1 MYLCSLN
8 KYDIAMSKKLFFNNF
23 RNFISQYKRV
33 VIVSHVNPDGD
44 AIGSSL
50 AFYYFLLKFGIDA
63 KVIIPNDF
71 PSFLAWMPGVE
82 NILTYDKNPEKGLE
96 YLNNADLICYLD
108 FNHPSRTGLVHND
121 LCHCKKTPRLLID
134 HHRDTDYSQFAMY
147 LSEAE
152 TSSTSELVAELIQY
166 HGFEK
171 YLDDKIATCLLV
183 GIMTD
188 TGSFAHSIYHP
199 ETFEI
204 CGKMISPT
212 VDYQLIHSKIYNT
225 FSENRLRL
233 LGYCISNRMTT
244 LNEYHTAYIY
254 LTKSDLETYN
264 YQVGDTEG
272 VVNFPL
278 MIDNIKM
285 AVLITERQGVI
296 RFSFRSKGDF
306 SVHELAKAHFN
317 GGGHTNAAGGTL
329 ECGIEQAIEK
339 FLDVLPQYKSLLNQ

>member
-96 YLNNADLICYLD
+96 YLNNAELICYLD

-278 MIDNIKM
+278 MIENIKM

>member
-1 MYLCSLN
+1 
-8 KYDIAMSKKLFFNNF
+8 MSKQLFFNNF
-23 RNFISQYKRV
+23 RDFISQFKRV

-96 YLNNADLICYLD
+96 YLNNAELICYLD

-188 TGSFAHSIYHP
+188 TGSFAHSIYPP

-339 FLDVLPQYKSLLNQ
+339 FLDVLPQYKSLLNR

>member
-1 MYLCSLN
+1 
-8 KYDIAMSKKLFFNNF
+8 MSKQLFINQFKDI
-23 RNFISQYKRV
+23 ISKYRHV
-33 VIVSHVNPDGD
+33 VVVSHVNPDGD

-50 AFYYFLLKFGIDA
+50 AFSFFLRKFGIDT
-63 KVIIPNDF
+63 KIIIPNDF
-71 PSFLAWMPGVE
+71 PSFLSWMPGAGD
-82 NILTYDKNPEKGLE
+82 ILVFDKNSEKGVE

-121 LCHCKKTPRLLID
+121 LCHCTKTPRILID
-134 HHRDTDYSQFAMY
+134 HHRDTDYLQFIAY
-147 LSEAE
+147 LSDVN
-152 TSSTSELVAELIQY
+152 TSSTAELVAQLIKY

-171 YLDDKIATCLLV
+171 YLDDDIATCLLV

-188 TGSFAHSIYHP
+188 TGSFSHSIYHP

-204 CGKMISPT
+204 CGQLISPT
-212 VDYQLIHSKIYNT
+212 VNYQLIHNKIYNT

-233 LGYCISNRMTT
+233 LGHCISNRMTT

-254 LTKSDLETYN
+254 LNKADLEN
-264 YQVGDTEG
+264 FDYQVGDTEG

-278 MIDNIKM
+278 MIENIKLS
-285 AVLITERQGVI
+285 VLITERQGVI

-306 SVHELAKAHFN
+306 SVHEMAKEHFN

-329 ECGIEQAIEK
+329 NCSIEQAIKE
-339 FLDVLPQYKSLLNQ
+339 FLDVLPQYKEKLTK

>member
-1 MYLCSLN
+1 
-8 KYDIAMSKKLFFNNF
+8 MSKSLFFNNF
-23 RNFISQYKRV
+23 KEFITQYKRV
-33 VIVSHVNPDGD
+33 VVLSHVNPDGD
-44 AIGSSL
+44 AVGSSL
-50 AFYYFLLKFGIDA
+50 AFYYFLLKFGIDV

-71 PSFLAWMPGVE
+71 PSFLAWMPGIE
-82 NILTYDKNPEKGLE
+82 NILIFDKNAEKGVE

-121 LCHCKKTPRLLID
+121 LCHCKNTPRLLID

-147 LSEAE
+147 LSEVE

-166 HGFEK
+166 HGFDT
-171 YLDDKIATCLLV
+171 YLDDSIATCLLV

-204 CGKMISPT
+204 CGKLISPN
-212 VDYQLIHSKIYNT
+212 VNYQLIHSKIYNN

-233 LGYCISNRMTT
+233 LGHCISNRMTT
-244 LNEYHTAYIY
+244 LHEYHTAYIY
-254 LTKSDLETYN
+254 LTKSDLEIYN

-278 MIDNIKM
+278 MIDDIKM

-296 RFSFRSKGDF
+296 RFSFRSKGSF
-306 SVHELAKAHFN
+306 SVHELAREHFN

-329 ECGIEQAIEK
+329 DCSMDKAIEK
-339 FLDVLPQYKSLLNQ
+339 FLAVLPQYKTLLNE

>member
-1 MYLCSLN
+1 M
-8 KYDIAMSKKLFFNNF
+8 
-23 RNFISQYKRV
+23 

-50 AFYYFLLKFGIDA
+50 AFSYFLKKFGIDV
-63 KVIIPNDF
+63 KVIIPNDY
-71 PSFLAWMPGVE
+71 PLFLAWMPGIE
-82 NILTYDKNPEKGLE
+82 DILIYDKNSEKGAE
-96 YLNNADLICYLD
+96 YLNAADLICYLD

-121 LCHCKKTPRLLID
+121 LCHCTKTPRLLID

-147 LSEAE
+147 LSEFE
-152 TSSTSELVAELIQY
+152 TSSTAELVAELIQY
-166 HGFEK
+166 HGFDK
-171 YLDDKIATCLLV
+171 YLDEKIATCLLV

-204 CGKMISPT
+204 CGKMITPK

-233 LGYCISNRMTT
+233 LGFSISNRMTT
-244 LNEYHTAYIY
+244 LDEYHTAYIY
-254 LTKSDLETYN
+254 LTKADLESFN

-278 MIDNIKM
+278 MIDGIVM
-285 AVLITERQGVI
+285 SVLITERQGVI

-306 SVHELAKAHFN
+306 SVHELAREHFN

-329 ECGIEQAIEK
+329 ECSIDEAIKK
-339 FLDVLPQYKSLLNQ
+339 FVDVLPQYKALLNK

>member
-1 MYLCSLN
+1 
-8 KYDIAMSKKLFFNNF
+8 MSKQLFFNNF
-23 RNFISQYKRV
+23 QKFISQYKHV

-71 PSFLAWMPGVE
+71 PSFLSWMPGIGDVL
-82 NILTYDKNPEKGLE
+82 IYDKNSEKGVE
-96 YLNNADLICYLD
+96 YLNSAELICYLD
-108 FNHPSRTGLVHND
+108 FNHPSRTGLIHND

-134 HHRDTDYSQFAMY
+134 HHRDTDYSQFAEY
-147 LSEAE
+147 LSDVE

-166 HGFEK
+166 HGFDK
-171 YLDDKIATCLLV
+171 YLDDNIAQCLLV

-204 CGKMISPT
+204 CGKLITPT
-212 VDYQLIHSKIYNT
+212 VNYQLIHSKIYNT

-233 LGYCISNRMTT
+233 LGFCISNRMTT
-244 LNEYHTAYIY
+244 LEEYNTAYIY
-254 LTKSDLETYN
+254 LTKSDLEAYN

-272 VVNFPL
+272 VVNYPL

-329 ECGIEQAIEK
+329 ECSIEQAIDK
-339 FLDVLPQYKSLLNQ
+339 FLKVLPQYKFMLNK

>member
-1 MYLCSLN
+1 
-8 KYDIAMSKKLFFNNF
+8 MSKQLFFNNF

-96 YLNNADLICYLD
+96 YLNNADLFCYLD

>member
-1 MYLCSLN
+1 
-8 KYDIAMSKKLFFNNF
+8 MSKQLFFNKF
-23 RNFISQYKRV
+23 QEFITQYKKVV
-33 VIVSHVNPDGD
+33 VISHVNPDGD

-50 AFYYFLLKFGIDA
+50 AFCYFLMKFGIDA
-63 KVIIPNDF
+63 KVIIPNEF
-71 PSFLAWMPGVE
+71 PSFLSWMPGIE
-82 NILTYDKNPEKGLE
+82 NILVFDKNSEKGVE
-96 YLNNADLICYLD
+96 YLNNAELICYLD

-121 LCHCKKTPRLLID
+121 LCHCTKTPRLLID
-134 HHRDTDYSQFAMY
+134 HHRDADYSQFAMY
-147 LSEAE
+147 LSDVE

-166 HGFEK
+166 HGFDK

-204 CGKMISPT
+204 CGKLISPE
-212 VDYQLIHSKIYNT
+212 VNYQLIHSKIYNT

-233 LGYCISNRMTT
+233 LGHCISNRMTT
-244 LNEYHTAYIY
+244 LPDYHTAYIY
-254 LTKSDLETYN
+254 LTKADLETFN

-278 MIDNIKM
+278 MIDDIKM

-329 ECGIEQAIEK
+329 DCTIEQAIK
-339 FLDVLPQYKSLLNQ
+339 HFLDILPQYKNLLNK

>member
-1 MYLCSLN
+1 
-8 KYDIAMSKKLFFNNF
+8 MSKQLFFNKF
-23 RNFISQYKRV
+23 SEFVKQYKRV

-50 AFYYFLLKFGIDA
+50 GLYYFLLKFGIDV
-63 KVIIPNDF
+63 KIIIPNDF
-71 PSFLAWMPGVE
+71 PLFLSWMPGVDD
-82 NILTYDKNPEKGLE
+82 ILVFDKNQEKGAE
-96 YLNNADLICYLD
+96 YLNNAELICYLD

-121 LCHCKKTPRLLID
+121 LCHCTKTPKLLID
-134 HHRDTDYSQFAMY
+134 HHRDADFSQFAMY
-147 LSEAE
+147 LSEVE

-166 HGFEK
+166 HGFDK
-171 YLDDKIATCLLV
+171 YLDDNIATCLLV

-204 CGKMISPT
+204 CGKMISPS

-233 LGYCISNRMTT
+233 LGYSISSRMTI

-254 LTKSDLETYN
+254 LTKADLEMFD

-306 SVHELAKAHFN
+306 SVHELARAHFN

-329 ECGIEQAIEK
+329 ECSIDQAIKK
-339 FLDVLPQYKSLLNQ
+339 FLEVLPEYKSLKIK

>member
-1 MYLCSLN
+1 
-8 KYDIAMSKKLFFNNF
+8 MSKQLFFNKF
-23 RNFISQYKRV
+23 KEFISQYKRV
-33 VIVSHVNPDGD
+33 VVVSHVNPDGD

-50 AFYYFLLKFGIDA
+50 AFYYFLLKLGIDA

-71 PSFLAWMPGVE
+71 PSFLAWMPGIG
-82 NILTYDKNPEKGLE
+82 NILIYDKNPEIGLE

-121 LCHCKKTPRLLID
+121 LCHNKKAPRLLID

-147 LSEAE
+147 LSEVE

-166 HGFEK
+166 HGFDK
-171 YLDDKIATCLLV
+171 YLDDRIATCLLV

-204 CGKMISPT
+204 CGKMILPN
-212 VDYQLIHSKIYNT
+212 VDYKLIHSKIYNT

-244 LNEYHTAYIY
+244 LDEYHAAYIY

-306 SVHELAKAHFN
+306 SVHELARAHFN

-329 ECGIEQAIEK
+329 ECSIDEAISK
-339 FLDVLPQYKSLLNQ
+339 FLKVLPEYKALLDK

>member
-1 MYLCSLN
+1 MSKQLFLN
-8 KYDIAMSKKLFFNNF
+8 KF
-23 RNFISQYKRV
+23 REFITQYKRV

-50 AFYYFLLKFGIDA
+50 AFYFFLLKLGIDA

-71 PSFLAWMPGVE
+71 PSFLSWMPGIDD
-82 NILTYDKNPEKGLE
+82 ILIYDKNTEKGVD
-96 YLNNADLICYLD
+96 YLNSADLICYLD

-121 LCHCKKTPRLLID
+121 LCHCTKTPRLLID
-134 HHRDTDYSQFAMY
+134 HHRDTDFSQFAMY
-147 LSEAE
+147 LSEVE
-152 TSSTSELVAELIQY
+152 TSSTSELVAEVVQY
-166 HGFEK
+166 HGFDK
-171 YLDDKIATCLLV
+171 YLDDNIATCLLV

-188 TGSFAHSIYHP
+188 TGSFSHSIYHP

-204 CGKMISPT
+204 CGKMISPS

-233 LGYCISNRMTT
+233 LGHCINNRMTV
-244 LNEYHTAYIY
+244 LRDYHTAYIY
-254 LTKSDLETYN
+254 LSKSDLEAFD

-278 MIDNIKM
+278 MIDDVKM
-285 AVLITERQGVI
+285 SVLITERQGVI
-296 RFSFRSKGDF
+296 RFSFRSKGNF
-306 SVHELAKAHFN
+306 SVHEVAKNHFN

-329 ECGIEQAIEK
+329 NCTIEQAIKE
-339 FLDVLPQYKSLLNQ
+339 FINVLPQYKTLLNQ

>member
-1 MYLCSLN
+1 
-8 KYDIAMSKKLFFNNF
+8 MSKQLFFNNF
-23 RNFISQYKRV
+23 RDFISQFKRV

-50 AFYYFLLKFGIDA
+50 AFYYFLLKLGLDA
-63 KVIIPNDF
+63 KVIVPNDF
-71 PSFLAWMPGVE
+71 PSFLSWMPGVE
-82 NILTYDKNPEKGLE
+82 NILVYDKNPEKGVE
-96 YLNNADLICYLD
+96 CLNDADLICYLD

-166 HGFEK
+166 HGFEE

-212 VDYQLIHSKIYNT
+212 VNYQLIHSKIYNT

-244 LNEYHTAYIY
+244 LNEYNTAYIY
-254 LTKSDLETYN
+254 LTKSDLEAFN

-329 ECGIEQAIEK
+329 ECSIEQAIER
-339 FLDVLPQYKSLLNQ
+339 FLEVLPQYKSLLNQSC

>member
-1 MYLCSLN
+1 
-8 KYDIAMSKKLFFNNF
+8 MSKQLFFNKF
-23 RNFISQYKRV
+23 QEFISQYKNV

-50 AFYYFLLKFGIDA
+50 AFYYFLQKFGKDVKI
-63 KVIIPNDF
+63 IIPNDY
-71 PSFLAWMPGVE
+71 PSFLSWMPGIE
-82 NILTYDKNPEKGLE
+82 NILIFDKNSEKGVE
-96 YLNNADLICYLD
+96 YLNSSELICYLD

-121 LCHCKKTPRLLID
+121 LCHCNKTPRLLID

-147 LSEAE
+147 LSEFE
-152 TSSTSELVAELIQY
+152 TSSTAELVAELIQY
-166 HGFEK
+166 HGFDK
-171 YLDDKIATCLLV
+171 YLDENIATCLLV

-204 CGKMISPT
+204 CGKLIT
-212 VDYQLIHSKIYNT
+212 TKVDYQLIHSKIYNT

-233 LGYCISNRMTT
+233 LGFSISNRMTI
-244 LNEYHTAYIY
+244 LDEYHTAYIY
-254 LTKSDLETYN
+254 LTKSDLETFN

-272 VVNFPL
+272 VVNYPL
-278 MIDNIKM
+278 MIDGIKM

-306 SVHELAKAHFN
+306 SVHELSRAHFN

-329 ECGIEQAIEK
+329 ECSIEEAIQK
-339 FLDVLPQYKSLLNQ
+339 FLDVLPEYKTLLNK

>member
-1 MYLCSLN
+1 
-8 KYDIAMSKKLFFNNF
+8 MSKQLFFNTLQEV
-23 RNFISQYKRV
+23 ISQHKHV

-50 AFYYFLLKFGIDA
+50 AFSYFLSKLGIES
-63 KVIIPNDF
+63 KVIIPNDY

-82 NILTYDKNPEKGLE
+82 NILIYDKNTEKGVE
-96 YLNNADLICYLD
+96 YLNSADLICYLD

-121 LCHCKKTPRLLID
+121 LCHCTKTPRILID
-134 HHRDTDYSQFAMY
+134 HHRDTDYSQFVSC
-147 LSEAE
+147 LSDVE

-166 HGFEK
+166 YGFDK
-171 YLDDKIATCLLV
+171 YLDENIATCLLV

-188 TGSFAHSIYHP
+188 TGSFSHSIYHP

-204 CGKMISPT
+204 CGKLISSK
-212 VDYQLIHSKIYNT
+212 VNYQLIHNKIYNT

-233 LGYCISNRMTT
+233 LGHCINNKMTV
-244 LNEYHTAYIY
+244 LSEYHTAYIF
-254 LTKSDLETYN
+254 LTKAELDSFN

-278 MIDNIKM
+278 MIDDVKM

-306 SVHELAKAHFN
+306 SVHELAKEHFN
-317 GGGHTNAAGGTL
+317 GGGHTNAAGGTMN
-329 ECGIEQAIEK
+329 CTIDQAVET
-339 FLDVLPQYKSLLNQ
+339 FLKILPKYKVLLNK

>member
-1 MYLCSLN
+1 MDTMH
-8 KYDIAMSKKLFFNNF
+8 KQLFFNTF
-23 RNFISQYKRV
+23 LEYIARFKRV
-33 VIVSHVNPDGD
+33 VILSHVNPDGD

-50 AFYYFLLKFGIDA
+50 AFFFFLKKLGIDA
-63 KVIIPNDF
+63 QVIVPNDF
-71 PSFLAWMPGVE
+71 PAFLSWMPGAD
-82 NILTYDKNPEKGLE
+82 NILIFDKNSEKGVE
-96 YLNNADLICYLD
+96 YLENADLICYLD

-134 HHRDTDYSQFAMY
+134 HHRDADFSQFAAY
-147 LSEAE
+147 LSEVE

-171 YLDDKIATCLLV
+171 YLDDNIATCLLV

-204 CGKMISPT
+204 CGKLISPN
-212 VDYQLIHSKIYNT
+212 VNYQMIHNKIYNT

-233 LGYCISNRMTT
+233 LGYCISNRMTV
-244 LNEYHTAYIY
+244 LEEYHTAYIY
-254 LTKSDLETYN
+254 LSKKDLETYN

-296 RFSFRSKGDF
+296 RFSFRSKGEF
-306 SVHELAKAHFN
+306 SVHELAATHFN
-317 GGGHTNAAGGTL
+317 GGGHVNAAGGTL
-329 ECGIEQAIEK
+329 ECSLEQAVEK
-339 FLDVLPQYKSLLNQ
+339 FLTILPMYKTLLKKC

>member
-1 MYLCSLN
+1 
-8 KYDIAMSKKLFFNNF
+8 MSKQLFFNKF
-23 RNFISQYKRV
+23 QEFIAQYKKL

-44 AIGSSL
+44 AVGSSL
-50 AFYYFLLKFGIDA
+50 AFYYFLLKFGIDV
-63 KVIIPNDF
+63 KIIIPNDF
-71 PSFLAWMPGVE
+71 PSFLSWMPGIE
-82 NILTYDKNPEKGLE
+82 NILIFDKNSEKGVE
-96 YLNNADLICYLD
+96 YLNAADLICYID

-121 LCHCKKTPRLLID
+121 LCHCKKTPKLLID
-134 HHRDTDYSQFAMY
+134 HHRDTDYSQFMMY

-152 TSSTSELVAELIQY
+152 TSSTAELVAELIQY
-166 HGFEK
+166 YGFEK
-171 YLDDKIATCLLV
+171 YLDEKIATCLLV

-204 CGKMISPT
+204 CGKLISPA
-212 VDYQLIHSKIYNT
+212 VDYQLIHNKIYNT

-233 LGYCISNRMTT
+233 LGYSISERMVT
-244 LNEYHTAYIY
+244 LDEFHTAYIY
-254 LTKSDLETYN
+254 LTKADLERFN

-278 MIDNIKM
+278 MIDNIRM

-306 SVHELAKAHFN
+306 SVHELARAYFN

-329 ECGIEQAIEK
+329 DCSIEEAIRK
-339 FLDVLPQYKSLLNQ
+339 FLDVLPQYKALLNK

>member
-1 MYLCSLN
+1 
-8 KYDIAMSKKLFFNNF
+8 MSKELFFNNF
-23 RNFISQYKRV
+23 RSFISKYKKV

-50 AFYYFLLKFGIDA
+50 AFYFFLQKFGIDV
-63 KVIIPNDF
+63 KIIIPNDF
-71 PSFLAWMPGVE
+71 PSFLAWMPGIE
-82 NILTYDKNPEKGLE
+82 NILVFDKNSEKGVE
-96 YLNNADLICYLD
+96 YLNAADLICYID

-121 LCHCKKTPRLLID
+121 LCHCSKTPKMLID
-134 HHRDTDYSQFAMY
+134 HHRDTDYSQFEAY
-147 LSEAE
+147 LSELE
-152 TSSTSELVAELIQY
+152 TSSTAELVAELIQSQ
-166 HGFEK
+166 GFDK

-204 CGKMISPT
+204 CGKLISPT

-233 LGYCISNRMTT
+233 LGYSISERMVT
-244 LNEYHTAYIY
+244 LDEYHTAYIY
-254 LTKSDLETYN
+254 LTKADLERFN

-306 SVHELAKAHFN
+306 SVHEVARAHFN

-329 ECGIEQAIEK
+329 ECSIEQAIEK
-339 FLDVLPQYKSLLNQ
+339 LLAVLPQYKALLKN

>member
-1 MYLCSLN
+1 M
-8 KYDIAMSKKLFFNNF
+8 DIMHKQLFFNTF
-23 RNFISQYKRV
+23 LEFIARFKRV
-33 VIVSHVNPDGD
+33 AILSHVNPDGD

-50 AFYYFLLKFGIDA
+50 AFFFFLKKLGIDA
-63 KVIIPNDF
+63 QVIVPNDF
-71 PSFLAWMPGVE
+71 PAFLSWMPGAD
-82 NILTYDKNPEKGLE
+82 NILIFDKKSEKGVE
-96 YLNNADLICYLD
+96 YLENADLICYLD

-134 HHRDTDYSQFAMY
+134 HHRDADFSQFAAY
-147 LSEAE
+147 LSEVE

-171 YLDDKIATCLLV
+171 YLDDNIATCLLV

-204 CGKMISPT
+204 CGKLISPN
-212 VDYQLIHSKIYNT
+212 VNYQMIHNKIYNT

-233 LGYCISNRMTT
+233 LGYCISNRMTV
-244 LNEYHTAYIY
+244 LEEYHTAYIY
-254 LTKSDLETYN
+254 LSKKDLETYN

-296 RFSFRSKGDF
+296 RFSFRSKGEF
-306 SVHELAKAHFN
+306 SVHELAATHFN
-317 GGGHTNAAGGTL
+317 GGGHVNAAGGTL
-329 ECGIEQAIEK
+329 ECSLEQAVEK
-339 FLDVLPQYKSLLNQ
+339 FLTILPMYKTLLKKC